1 MRVEDINGDG
11 LNDFLIGPSP
21 GQVRQIYLAQPGGG
35 ARRLAVHN
43 SGCAERD
50 GPCGGLPQVP
60 QGYDIGPFSFRD
72 HNRDGFID
80 YEIEPVLLSNKD
92 VSRLQISYA
101 KAHLSDYLPVL
112 DAEEY
117 YRRMAACFQ
126 DAIDTDREVNGCHT
140 YF

>member
-1 MRVEDINGDG
+1 
-11 LNDFLIGPSP
+11 
-21 GQVRQIYLAQPGGG
+21 LAP
-35 ARRLAVHN
+35 
-43 SGCAERD
+43 
-50 GPCGGLPQVP
+50 PPVP

-72 HNRDGFID
+72 QNRDGFID
-80 YEIEPVLLSNKD
+80 YEIEPVLISNRAI
-92 VSRLQISYA
+92 SRLQISYA